1 MGKNLIRYSQQ
12 EASEGSYLNAILIL
26 NQATK
31 DILKRILENKITSKD
46 AEPILIQIDQIK
58 SVYLEQSKIASP
70 KRFVYDR
77 SVDSL
82 STLKS

>member
-31 DILKRILENKITSKD
+31 DIRKRILEDKISSK
-46 AEPILIQIDQIK
+46 
-58 SVYLEQSKIASP
+58 
-70 KRFVYDR
+70 
-77 SVDSL
+77 
-82 STLKS
+82 